1 MTTNSGS
8 VQPPPP
14 PSQLNSAIR
23 KILLL
28 DATSLAHSGQPPAS
42 VRESYREVHQQYQ
55 QQQQQQ
61 QQQQP
66 AHLQMSQQFSQQ
78 QQQQQQPHKRV
89 SSLQLNRPVITLNT
103 HHSGTLQQS
112 SAQSA
117 MTMSATAAAVVIS
130 GPKQAPDTISLA
142 SALSVSELS
151 SMEPISI
158 TTPLPA
164 PRQSSQSPTNS
175 TASNHR
181 QSTYI
186 DPETG
191 ETFQERMI

>member
-8 VQPPPP
+8 VQPPPPP

-55 QQQQQQ
+55 QQQQQ
-61 QQQQP
+61 P

-103 HHSGTLQQS
+103 HHSSTLQQS

-117 MTMSATAAAVVIS
+117 MTMSATAAPVVIP
-130 GPKQAPDTISLA
+130 GPKPAADTISLA

-175 TASNHR
+175 TTSASNHR